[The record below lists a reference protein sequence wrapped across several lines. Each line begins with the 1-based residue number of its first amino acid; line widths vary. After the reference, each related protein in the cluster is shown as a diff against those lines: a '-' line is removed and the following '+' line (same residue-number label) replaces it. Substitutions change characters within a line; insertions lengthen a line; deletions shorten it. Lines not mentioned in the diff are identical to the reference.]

1 MHNKDYE
8 MLAMFSAL
16 SDADKKLAIAAC
28 SKLIADRKAKKA
40 QGGTGA
46 NAEIHRKVGNK
57 ADLAEIGKLKMV
69 VGGGDQKSEAA
80 RIGSINIDK
89 PDSPKHNTQ
98 AEIAKT
104 DLAEIGA
111 AKRKDTEG
119 RPSNTVV
126 NIDNSY
132 LPKHNTQA
140 EIAKADLAEIGAAKR
155 SEVKMGNENAAKNKV
170 VNIDNDVSP
179 KHDTRAEIAKAAGQL
194 TN

>member
-80 RIGSINIDK
+80 RIGSVNIDK
-89 PDSPKHNTQ
+89 
-98 AEIAKT
+98 
-104 DLAEIGA
+104 
-111 AKRKDTEG
+111 
-119 RPSNTVV
+119 
-126 NIDNSY
+126 
-132 LPKHNTQA
+132 
-140 EIAKADLAEIGAAKR
+140 AD
-155 SEVKMGNENAAKNKV
+155 
-170 VNIDNDVSP
+170 SP